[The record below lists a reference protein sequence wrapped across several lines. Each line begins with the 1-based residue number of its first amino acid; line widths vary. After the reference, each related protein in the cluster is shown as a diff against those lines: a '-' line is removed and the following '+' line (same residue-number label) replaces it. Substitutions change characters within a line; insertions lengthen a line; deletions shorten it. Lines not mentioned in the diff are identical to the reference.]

1 MRKATK
7 RKIVK
12 RLALLVFGLAV
23 GLTLAEVGAH
33 LREQQWLKG
42 FNQYN
47 AQNVNSFRTDHLVYH
62 HGFIPNAQA
71 RVRTQEYDIE
81 YRINSLGMRDEEMDH
96 GKYKV
101 LVLGDSYTEGFGV
114 NKEDSIPGYLDT
126 LGINADFLNAGV
138 ASFSAMLYYLYA
150 KARLDE
156 IKPRLVLVF
165 LDANDPADDYMTLH
179 GLHQGQFERKP
190 LFNEAGELTAVQ
202 PLHGGDQLKGKAKD
216 QAKEAAE
223 KYARKL
229 RAARPVR
236 AFLRRNSALFR
247 LFTGDFDSSPKLA
260 PERLGDPLIDR
271 YGHYRP
277 MKGQDWKPLYNV
289 SLRYLVKLRD
299 LLKPRG
305 IKLAVVTYPY
315 AVAISPDEW
324 DVGRTRW
331 LFEVGKV
338 YNTDFFEYFDKEL
351 KAKGIPHLSLLDY
364 LRTWKEKHPGERIYF
379 RWDGHFNPAGNKLV
393 AGRVYRW
400 LIERGLVP
408 AGDAAGAR

>member
-1 MRKATK
+1 MLQSKEER
-7 RKIVK
+7 K
-12 RLALLVFGLAV
+12 RLATKHEWDVYF
-23 GLTLAEVGAH
+23 AEGGGWEVNNG
-33 LREQQWLKG
+33 REQTRLFAKA
-42 FNQYN
+42 FC
-47 AQNVNSFRTDHLVYH
+47 AH
-62 HGFIPNAQA
+62 
-71 RVRTQEYDIE
+71 TQLRMKPGYTLLD
-81 YRINSLGMRDEEMDH
+81 SSCG
-96 GKYKV
+96 
-101 LVLGDSYTEGFGV
+101 LGDALPVLSKRFPGIRLYGCDFSTEAIRRAESRF
-114 NKEDSIPGYLDT
+114 S
-126 LGINADFLNAGV
+126 GV

-156 IKPRLVLVF
+156 IQPKLVVVF

-179 GLHQGQFERKP
+179 TLHQGQFERRP
-190 LFNEAGELTAVQ
+190 VFNEAGELIAVQ

-247 LFTGDFDSSPKLA
+247 LITGDFDAQPKLS
-260 PERLGDPLIDR
+260 PDKLGDPLVDR

-277 MKGQDWKPLYNV
+277 MNGQDWRPLYRV

-299 LLKPRG
+299 LLTAHG
-305 IKLAVVTYPY
+305 VKLAVVTYPY

-338 YNTDFFEYFDKEL
+338 YHTDFFDFFDKEL
-351 KAKGIPHLSLLDY
+351 KAKGIPHLSLLEY
-364 LRTWKEKHPGERIYF
+364 LRSYKEQHSDERIYF

-393 AGRVYRW
+393 AERVYRW
-400 LIERGLVP
+400 LTKEGLVP
-408 AGDAAGAR
+408 TGETDAAGYK